1 MMRKYVTDVEAHI
14 TYTAITDKSMP
25 VLTETVVR
33 GMDVGVTYVLTIT

>member
-1 MMRKYVTDVEAHI
+1 MRKYVTDVETHI

-25 VLTETVVR
+25 VLIEIVAR